1 MWWTAFKYAFFGIL
15 FGVIGV
21 FVMIDSLAFHARSEP
36 AQLLVLQID
45 QKRDTS
51 HRTTATFGPRYS
63 YRPVFGLVTDA
74 RPRPTYAGNVWMRPA
89 PHTRGDT
96 VAGRYDASTG
106 EMRSDQMS
114 GKSMLIGGM
123 VAFIG
128 LLAAF
133 QGLLI
138 FLGIPEFLLPLRLRG
153 GT

>member
-1 MWWTAFKYAFFGIL
+1 MWWTSFKYVLFGIL
-15 FGVIGV
+15 FVVIGI
-21 FVMIDSLAFHARSEP
+21 FIMADSLAFHARSEP

-45 QKRDTS
+45 QKLETI
-51 HRTTATFGPRYS
+51 HRTTASSARRNI

-89 PHTRGDT
+89 PHTRGDI

-114 GKSMLIGGM
+114 DKSMLIGGM
-123 VAFIG
+123 GAFIG

-138 FLGIPEFLLPLRLRG
+138 FLGIPEFLLPFRLRA

>member
-1 MWWTAFKYAFFGIL
+1 MWWTAFKYVVFGTL

-21 FVMIDSLAFHARSEP
+21 FFMKETLAFHARSEP

-51 HRTTATFGPRYS
+51 HRTKYTFGPRYF

-74 RPRPTYAGNVWMRPA
+74 RPTYAGNVWMRPA

-96 VAGRYDASTG
+96 VAGRYDAATG

-123 VAFIG
+123 GAFIG

-138 FLGIPEFLLPLRLRG
+138 FLGIPEVLLPLRLRS

>member
-1 MWWTAFKYAFFGIL
+1 MWWTAFKYVVFGTL

-21 FVMIDSLAFHARSEP
+21 FIMKDSLAFQARSEP

-51 HRTTATFGPRYS
+51 HGTKYTFGPRYI
-63 YRPVFGLVTDA
+63 YRPVFELVTDV

-89 PHTRGDT
+89 PHIRGEI

-106 EMRSDQMS
+106 KMRSDKMS
-114 GKSMLIGGM
+114 DESMLIGGIG
-123 VAFIG
+123 AFVG

-133 QGLLI
+133 QGLLM
-138 FLGIPEFLLPLRLRG
+138 FFGIPELLLPFRLRSG
-153 GT
+153 A